1 VTTLGRRVAV
11 EEWDM
16 GKFERTHAVIAAIAH
31 HLPARELTNED
42 LASELGDWTPEKIFE
57 KTGIRTRRIA
67 AAQECASDL
76 GVAAAQRLFEGG
88 ACDPGAIDFLI
99 FCTQSPDYF
108 LPATA
113 CTVQARLGLPTSC
126 GAVDINQ
133 GCSGFVYGLAL
144 AKSLVEAG
152 TASRVL
158 LVTADTYTKFL
169 HPRDRA
175 VRTIF
180 GDGAAATLVVGKEA
194 AEESIGPFVLGTDG
208 RGACQLIVP
217 AGGLRRRASAETA
230 VALEAE
236 GGNWRSAQNLY
247 MNGPEIFNFTLSAVP
262 PLVEQLRLKCNGGV
276 QEVDYYVFHQANRF
290 MLERLRNKLKIA
302 PEKFCIDLEDCG
314 NTVSSTIPLA
324 LERARRAG
332 RITSGQRVM
341 LVGFGVGFS
350 WAASMIRVSF

>member
-1 VTTLGRRVAV
+1 
-11 EEWDM
+11 M

-262 PLVEQLRLKCNGGV
+262 PLVEQLRLKCNGGL

>member
-1 VTTLGRRVAV
+1 
-11 EEWDM
+11 M

-144 AKSLVEAG
+144 AKSLVESG

-350 WAASMIRVSF
+350 WAATMIRVSF

>member
-1 VTTLGRRVAV
+1 
-11 EEWDM
+11 M

-262 PLVEQLRLKCNGGV
+262 PLVEQLRRKCNGGL

>member
-1 VTTLGRRVAV
+1 
-11 EEWDM
+11 M

-113 CTVQARLGLPTSC
+113 CTVQARLGLRTSC
-126 GAVDINQ
+126 GALDINQ

>member
-1 VTTLGRRVAV
+1 MPGWGSMTAGQSRARA
-11 EEWDM
+11 
-16 GKFERTHAVIAAIAH
+16 AIAAIASY
-31 HLPARELTNED
+31 LPARELTNEA
-42 LASELGDWTPEKIFE
+42 LASEVGDWPADQIFE
-57 KTGIRTRRIA
+57 KTGIRSRRIA
-67 AAQECASDL
+67 AEGECASDL
-76 GVAAAQRLFEGG
+76 GVAAARRLFESG
-88 ACDPGAIDFLI
+88 ACAPGDVDFLI
-99 FCTQSPDYF
+99 SCTQSPDYF

-113 CTVQARLGLPTSC
+113 CTMQARLGLPTSC
-126 GAVDINQ
+126 GAVDISQ

-144 AKSLVEAG
+144 AKRLVEAG

-217 AGGLRRRASAETA
+217 AGGLRHRASAETA

-332 RITSGQRVM
+332 RIKIGRASCRERV
-341 LVGFGVGFS
+341 
-350 WAASMIRVSF
+350 

>member
-1 VTTLGRRVAV
+1 
-11 EEWDM
+11 M

-42 LASELGDWTPEKIFE
+42 LASELGDWTSEKIFE

-262 PLVEQLRLKCNGGV
+262 PLVEQLRLKCNGGL

>member
-1 VTTLGRRVAV
+1 
-11 EEWDM
+11 M

-350 WAASMIRVSF
+350 WAATMIRVSF

>member
-1 VTTLGRRVAV
+1 
-11 EEWDM
+11 M

-113 CTVQARLGLPTSC
+113 CTVQARLGLRTSC

-144 AKSLVEAG
+144 AKSLVESG

>member
-1 VTTLGRRVAV
+1 
-11 EEWDM
+11 M

>member
-1 VTTLGRRVAV
+1 MTTLGRRVAV

-16 GKFERTHAVIAAIAH
+16 GKLERTQAVIAAIAH

-42 LASELGDWTPEKIFE
+42 LASELGDWTSEKIFE

-76 GVAAAQRLFEGG
+76 GVAAARRLFEGG
-88 ACDPGAIDFLI
+88 AVDPGAIDFLI

-113 CTVQARLGLPTSC
+113 CTVQARLGLRTSC
-126 GAVDINQ
+126 GALDINQ

-180 GDGAAATLVVGKEA
+180 GDGAAATLVVGDEA

-208 RGACQLIVP
+208 RGACHLIVP
-217 AGGLRRRASAETA
+217 AGGLRRPASAEMA

-236 GGNWRSAQNLY
+236 GGNWRSQQNLY

-262 PLVEQLRLKCNGGV
+262 PLVEQLRLKCNGGL

-332 RITSGQRVM
+332 TITSGQRVM

-350 WAASMIRVSF
+350 WGATMIRVSF